1 MIIWFTYIVGVPWFG
16 IFTPVA
22 QVWFLVW
29 ELWSHIRSLHIVA
42 KKIKR
47 KETTPPKYSMKWVQ
61 LSFIFAYRWKKKK
74 MKKKKYFFFVMRNLN
89 IYPFNNFLIYYTLP
103 LAIVI
108 ILYITSLVLIY
119 LITESL
125 CILITFFQYP
135 PMLSTSINHKSGLF
149 FHEFF
154 FVCLFRFHIFM
165 KSCSICLSL
174 TYFASHN
181 ALMVF
186 QMVEFPCVFFF
197 FFFFL
202 GPHPQ
207 PMWFSRLGVHSEL
220 QLLAYTTATETW
232 DPSGVLHLHHSSGQ
246 RQILNPLSEIRDRT
260 CVLMDASQ
268 ICFCWATMGTLK
280 FWFFFL
286 SIYPWLDTL
295 IVSISWLL

>member
-1 MIIWFTYIVGVPWFG
+1 
-16 IFTPVA
+16 
-22 QVWFLVW
+22 
-29 ELWSHIRSLHIVA
+29 
-42 KKIKR
+42 
-47 KETTPPKYSMKWVQ
+47 
-61 LSFIFAYRWKKKK
+61 
-74 MKKKKYFFFVMRNLN
+74 MRNLN

-197 FFFFL
+197 FFLLFRATPSAYVIFQAR
-202 GPHPQ
+202 GPL
-207 PMWFSRLGVHSEL
+207 RAAAAG
-220 QLLAYTTATETW
+220 
-232 DPSGVLHLHHSSGQ
+232 LHHSHRNLG
-246 RQILNPLSEIRDRT
+246 SEWRPPP
-260 CVLMDASQ
+260 A
-268 ICFCWATMGTLK
+268 
-280 FWFFFL
+280 
-286 SIYPWLDTL
+286 P
-295 IVSISWLL
+295 